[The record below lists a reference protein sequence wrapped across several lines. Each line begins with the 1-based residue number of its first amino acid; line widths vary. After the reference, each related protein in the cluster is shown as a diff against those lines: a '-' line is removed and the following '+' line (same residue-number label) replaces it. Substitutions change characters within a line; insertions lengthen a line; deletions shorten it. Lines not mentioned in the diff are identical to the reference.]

1 MTKADKEARMRPV
14 LALADFIALA
24 SGIRGCRD
32 RNFLLIPNAPGNEVD
47 ADIEVLLTGALPL

>member
-1 MTKADKEARMRPV
+1 MRPV